1 MNFVFK
7 TDINDLQKSW
17 GNIFND
23 YVFKSVASTDQND
36 YSVPYL
42 FDFHSKIT
50 SGHGC
55 TILWIKGEPNA

>member
-7 TDINDLQKSW
+7 TDLNDLQKSW

-23 YVFKSVASTDQND
+23 YIFKSVASTDQND

-42 FDFHSKIT
+42 FDFDFRLSLQPWVMK
-50 SGHGC
+50 
-55 TILWIKGEPNA
+55 